1 MGSLSGMTLRYKP
14 DLEALVHALFSG
26 LRDEQKAIQ
35 YDIQTTEMVW
45 LRVFGILRVL
55 EEDIGWSIVWRG
67 RRIASPH
74 HIYHGEFVR
83 DSVLGAIVRREA
95 SIGSA
100 REEIMQML
108 ASHWG
113 QYDATSSAWAKR
125 DMDAVDRILN
135 CKFVGI
141 EQLVESLIS
150 NGGLVQIECR
160 SDSVTSKVAIS
171 LGAFILYD
179 ELENPFR
186 IVWAGQVRVGDENR
200 YAYAYLDHNAEG
212 KLMILRP

>member
-1 MGSLSGMTLRYKP
+1 MTLRYKP

-35 YDIQTTEMVW
+35 YDIETTEMVW

-67 RRIASPH
+67 CRITPPH
-74 HIYHGEFVR
+74 HIYSGEFMR
-83 DSVLGAIVRREA
+83 DSALSAIVRKGT

-100 REEIMQML
+100 REEIMQTL
-108 ASHWG
+108 ASYWG
-113 QYDATSSAWAKR
+113 KYDATSRALATR

-135 CKFVGI
+135 CRFVGVEKLI
-141 EQLVESLIS
+141 ESLIT
-150 NGGLVQIECR
+150 NGGSVQIETH
-160 SDSVTSKVAIS
+160 SDSVTSKTAIS

-179 ELENPFR
+179 EPENPLR
-186 IVWAGQVRVGDENR
+186 IVWAGQVMVGGENR
-200 YAYAYLDHNAEG
+200 YAYAYLDCNAEG